1 MINSEIYSILD
12 DINSYEPKVKN
23 VDICCGLSWGDEA
36 KGKIVSHLTKV
47 NNYDFV
53 CRWGG
58 GSNAGHTIYKDGV
71 KFKTHIVPCG
81 IFYGVKSII
90 GPGCVVNK
98 KLFQKEIHYLNSY
111 GFDTSLIKIHRNAHI
126 ITEDHISADKEGYKS
141 QGSTNN
147 GIAPCYRDKYARIG
161 RQVGK
166 DDFFYKYLWDQQ
178 LYGNILCEGAQG
190 YWLDI
195 DKGNYPYVTSST
207 TLPYGACSL
216 GFSPKLIRNIYGACK
231 MYDTRVGTDP
241 EFPETLLDNLDFKQ
255 IIEVGQEYGTTTNR
269 IRKVNWLNMD
279 KLIEAINVSGTNI
292 VVISKVDVIEK
303 VKIYKIIHN
312 NKIVTFNDISEMKTE
327 ISNILNS
334 NCQNLERII
343 YSSALEGL

>member
-1 MINSEIYSILD
+1 MLNSDICGIGLDETDYNEKIN
-12 DINSYEPKVKN
+12 N
-23 VDICCGLSWGDEA
+23 VDICFGLSWGDEA
-36 KGKIVSHLTKV
+36 KGKIVSHLAKE

-58 GSNAGHTIYKDGV
+58 GSNAGHTIYKDG
-71 KFKTHIVPCG
+71 KRFKTHIVPCG

-98 KLFQKEIHYLNSY
+98 ESFQKEIHYLNSY
-111 GFDTSLIKIHRNAHI
+111 GFDTSLIKIHPKTHI
-126 ITEDHISADKEGYKS
+126 IMDHHISDDKEHYKS

-147 GIAPCYRDKYARIG
+147 GIAPCYRDKYGRIG
-161 RQVGK
+161 TQVK
-166 DDFFYKYLWDQQ
+166 EDDFFKEYLWDQK
-178 LYGNILCEGAQG
+178 LYGNVLCEGAQG

-241 EFPETLLDNLDFKQ
+241 DFPESLLSNLDFKQ

-269 IRKVNWLNMD
+269 VRKVNWLNMD
-279 KLIEAINVSGTNI
+279 KLIEAVNVSGTNI

-303 VKIYKIIHN
+303 VKLYKIIYQ
-312 NKIVTFNDISEMKTE
+312 NKIISFNSISEMKHE
-327 ISNILNS
+327 ISNLLN
-334 NCQNLERII
+334 NRCEYINRII
-343 YSSALEGL
+343 YSSSLEGL